1 MVNKMDKKILI
12 AILAII
18 IIILGLF
25 VFSHPMANKLDS
37 QITFL
42 SDTDLENGDQV
53 EIQLTDE
60 KGNALTDQMVN
71 FTLVENGEAHTYSA
85 YTDANGKAYLVL
97 NDENPGDYEIT
108 VTFGGSDQLNP
119 CTAKQTIKIGDDDS
133 ENTSSNT
140 NTPSTSSNS
149 SSGQTH
155 YDTELNEHY
164 DDNGVI
170 QGGQNDGMDINEVK
184 NNVPQIDE
192 EGLN

>member
-1 MVNKMDKKILI
+1 MNKKIII
-12 AILAII
+12 AILVII
-18 IIILGLF
+18 IIALGLF
-25 VFSHPMANKLDS
+25 VFSHPMGDKLDT

-42 SDTDLENGDQV
+42 SNTDLKNGDQV

-60 KGNALTDQMVN
+60 KGNVLPDQMVN

-97 NDENPGDYEIT
+97 NDEVPGDYEIT
-108 VTFGGSDQLNP
+108 VTFAGNDQLNP
-119 CTAKQTIKIGDDDS
+119 CTAKQTIKIGEDDS
-133 ENTSSNT
+133 TVTSS
-140 NTPSTSSNS
+140 STTSASTTSNS

-155 YDTELNEHY
+155 YDAELNEHY

-170 QGGQNDGMDINEVK
+170 QGGQNDGMDINEIK
-184 NNVPQIDE
+184 NNVPQVDE

>member
-1 MVNKMDKKILI
+1 MNKKIII

-18 IIILGLF
+18 LIALGLF
-25 VFSHPMANKLDS
+25 VFSNSTVDKIDT

-42 SDTDLENGDQV
+42 SDTDLKNGDQV

-60 KGNALTDQMVN
+60 NGNALPNQMIN
-71 FTLVENGEAHTYSA
+71 FTIVENGEAHTYSA

-119 CTAKQTIKIGDDDS
+119 CSVKQTIRIGDNDS
-133 ENTSSNT
+133 SDVSSNT
-140 NTPSTSSNS
+140 NSASTSSNS
-149 SSGQTH
+149 SSDQTH
-155 YDTELNEHY
+155 YDSELNENY

-170 QGGQNDGMDINEVK
+170 QGGQNDGMNIEEVK
-184 NNVPQIDE
+184 NAVPHVDE